1 MSAATVPGVY
11 ASALLAVAR
20 ERGVVDAVVEASREL
35 APALTPALLRGLD
48 NPRVGKVK
56 AKQALNESLSAAP
69 REVRELLLLLVDRNR
84 LADAPAILAEVTKQ
98 HERDVGVVH
107 VKLTTAVVIDN
118 ALRDRLVDRIKNNQ
132 GARAVLDQT
141 VDGSLIGGFTARI
154 GDNYLDASVKRSLA
168 DLRKSIEAVPLSDAL
183 WSKDPA

>member
-35 APALTPALLRGLD
+35 ALALSPALLRGLD
-48 NPRVGKVK
+48 NPRVGKAK
-56 AKQALNESLSAAP
+56 AKQALNESLGAVP

-84 LADAPAILAEVTKQ
+84 LADAPAILAEVTTQ
-98 HERDVGVVH
+98 HELDVGIVH
-107 VKLTTAVVIDN
+107 VKLTTAVAIDDT
-118 ALRDRLVDRIKNNQ
+118 LRDRLIDRIKNNQ
-132 GARAVLDQT
+132 GALAVLDQS

-154 GDNYLDASVKRSLA
+154 GDRYLDASVKRSVS